1 MADSPNGA
9 VRKLAL
15 IIAAKPVL
23 LAGILMV
30 LVQLV

>member
-1 MADSPNGA
+1 MSDSSNGV

-15 IIAAKPVL
+15 IIAAKLVL